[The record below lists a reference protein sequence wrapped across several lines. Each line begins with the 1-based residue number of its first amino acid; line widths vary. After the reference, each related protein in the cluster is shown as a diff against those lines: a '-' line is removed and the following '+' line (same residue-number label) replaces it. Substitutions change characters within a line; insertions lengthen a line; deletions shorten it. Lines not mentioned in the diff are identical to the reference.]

1 MARKATSTTAANV
14 GYEAQLCDISIYG
27 LESNYTTWCLAK
39 MNRGIDA
46 QIAHGDTSHNDRHA
60 DVWANCNAERRLEL
74 FP

>member
-1 MARKATSTTAANV
+1 MARKATAPTAANL
-14 GYEAQLCDISIYG
+14 GYEAQLCNISIYG
-27 LESNYTTWCLAK
+27 LESNYTTWPLAK

-74 FP
+74 FA